1 MYRYAA
7 ASVVFAMLAGC
18 QGENPLYFNDPEEV
32 VEETTEETVE
42 ETTID
47 LSDLENNLTTAV
59 YDPDTETLYVDMYA
73 LDRVGNDY
81 PLEQYTRNADLDV
94 PGYAAFTYQDDP
106 LDRFFVA
113 YVAQSPDGT
122 AQGTLVVDG
131 GQFDEYFG
139 GTQMF
144 ALQDY
149 TGGPELGL
157 VSYAG
162 NYVGITNLVYRGDEI
177 LVIPAPYDDEVYTN
191 LWPTQPIIVQG
202 EAFMNVDFSNNA
214 INGAVVN
221 REFVHL
227 SGYPVAAFGG
237 TTFPVADLIFE
248 PGTIDSN
255 GTFTGN
261 VIGEDYDEE
270 AGAWVELGQG
280 TYGGV
285 LTGTD
290 GSAMAGGVYVTQHIL
305 EAEQEEEYGIF
316 VLTQCGLPD
325 DAAICDIVNP

>member
-42 ETTID
+42 EETPID

-73 LDRVGNDY
+73 LDRVGEDY
-81 PLEQYTRNADLDV
+81 PLEQYIRTESLDV
-94 PGYAAFTYQDDP
+94 PGYAAYTYQDDA

-113 YVAQSPDGT
+113 LCGQSPYGT
-122 AQGTLVVDG
+122 AQGAVVADG
-131 GQFDEYFG
+131 GQFGEYFG

-144 ALQDY
+144 AIEAY
-149 TGGPELGL
+149 TGGPEVGL

-162 NYVGITNLVYRGDEI
+162 TYAGITNLGYRGDEI
-177 LVIPAPYDDEVYTN
+177 MEIPTPPGDVSSLT
-191 LWPTQPIIVQG
+191 TMQPAVVQG
-202 EAFMNVDFSNNA
+202 EVFLNADFGDNA
-214 INGAVVN
+214 VNGAIYNRQIVN
-221 REFVHL
+221 VTGQPATDLEDIYLQV
-227 SGYPVAAFGG
+227 GIIDENGAFYG
-237 TTFPVADLIFE
+237 TTSFGD
-248 PGTIDSN
+248 TDQDN
-255 GTFTGN
+255 G
-261 VIGEDYDEE
+261 V
-270 AGAWVELGQG
+270 
-280 TYGGV
+280 YGGV
-285 LTGTD
+285 FAGTNATGV
-290 GSAMAGGVYVTQHIL
+290 AGAVLLNDFDEDRDQ
-305 EAEQEEEYGIF
+305 EQEYGIF